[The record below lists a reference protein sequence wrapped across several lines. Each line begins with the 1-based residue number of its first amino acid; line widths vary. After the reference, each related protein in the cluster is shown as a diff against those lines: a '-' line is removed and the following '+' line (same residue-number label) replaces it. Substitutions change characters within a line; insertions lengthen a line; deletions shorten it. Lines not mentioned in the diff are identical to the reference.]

1 MSCNLENKYYNIY
14 IEKDGFDMLNK
25 YFLLQ
30 FLNLSLIYLAN
41 SLLQVSLTR
50 IELLYFAGLIL
61 MFVSIVLQIKL
72 MFDVYKKIN
81 IQ

>member
-1 MSCNLENKYYNIY
+1 
-14 IEKDGFDMLNK
+14 MLNK

-41 SLLQVSLTR
+41 SLLQVSLIR
-50 IELLYFAGLIL
+50 IEILYFAGLIL